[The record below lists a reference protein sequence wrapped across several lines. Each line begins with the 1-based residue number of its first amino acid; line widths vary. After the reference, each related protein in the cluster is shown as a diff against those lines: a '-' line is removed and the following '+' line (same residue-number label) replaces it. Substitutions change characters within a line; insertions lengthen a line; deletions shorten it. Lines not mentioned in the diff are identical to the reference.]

1 MFRTLIPTLSASL
14 LSSATATLLHICV
27 FYGLLQHAVPA
38 QTATFIGALSGAVLN
53 YMCQYHLVYRST
65 RTHRSAVVRYLL
77 LISTNIAL
85 NSLIFQG
92 LSVLLPTFQPLLLQA
107 LTSASLATLNL
118 FAYQRIIFHERSC

>member
-1 MFRTLIPTLSASL
+1 MFKTLIPTLSASL
-14 LSSATATLLHICV
+14 LSSVTATLLHICV
-27 FYGLLQHAVPA
+27 FYGLLQHSVPA
-38 QTATFIGALSGAVLN
+38 QTATFIGAISGAVLN

-65 RTHRSAVVRYLL
+65 RAHRSAVLRYLL
-77 LISTNIAL
+77 LVCTNIAL

-92 LSVLLPTFQPLLLQA
+92 LTVLLPTLQPLLLQA